1 MVKNEFY
8 IYIFCKKHFVMG
20 KYFFLKK
27 IYFFLVEKKNFFVI
41 G

>member
-20 KYFFLKK
+20 KIFFFKKNLFFWWKK
-27 IYFFLVEKKNFFVI
+27 IFFFII